1 MFKVNKRRLWRRVSV
16 FVVNSE
22 KNWTHFPDF
31 IFFYKLST
39 SKQVQGT
46 KAEKKLLMFMLSY
59 MCKYDSRNCRT
70 HGKNNRK
77 AYISLQSKIRE
88 IRKKSKAW
96 FPSSINSSSFKLF
109 FWNYFSSSGLIL
121 FGINSITF
129 PLIIKSNVDLFQLIL
144 RWVKAS
150 QKKKLCYF
158 FC

>member
-1 MFKVNKRRLWRRVSV
+1 
-16 FVVNSE
+16 
-22 KNWTHFPDF
+22 
-31 IFFYKLST
+31 
-39 SKQVQGT
+39 
-46 KAEKKLLMFMLSY
+46 MLSY
-59 MCKYDSRNCRT
+59 MCKYGSRNCRT

-77 AYISLQSKIRE
+77 AYISLQSEIRE

-96 FPSSINSSSFKLF
+96 FPSSVNSSSFKLF

-150 QKKKLCYF
+150 QKKKRCYF
-158 FC
+158 FCQEGVVESKKVRKSVKSQDFGLEAFFAKGSNMENIATTAETENLRSRILF